1 MCDLPLDEDH
11 ENEEGSDIDDTSTRH
26 QGTSAGFSARYF
38 TVTTIEPL

>member
-11 ENEEGSDIDDTSTRH
+11 ENEEDSDINDTSTRH
-26 QGTSAGFSARYF
+26 QGTAVCFSARYF

>member
-26 QGTSAGFSARYF
+26 QGISAGFSARHF
-38 TVTTIEPL
+38 TVTIIEPL